1 MGTVL
6 VIDANPLV
14 QKLCT
19 DILRGCNHQVH
30 LAAEAKEGLERLR
43 ELSIDV
49 ILLDMASPG
58 PGGLEALKAVREQ
71 APQVPVIIITAYP
84 TSRNAIEALRLGAYD
99 FIGKAILREE
109 LINAVEKAVERH
121 ALDLENQKLLQEL
134 KQKVETLSALYEVGK
149 ALTSTLDLEQVLPL
163 VMEKAQELLG
173 AEASSLLL
181 IDPGT
186 GELAFQVALG
196 KKGSVVRELRLKKGE
211 GIAGWVALQGRP
223 ALVNDVHQDP
233 RFCRAV
239 DERTEFTTHSLVC
252 VPLLAREQVIGV
264 IEVINRR
271 DGRPFEERDL
281 ELLNS
286 LAAQATLAILNARH
300 YQIQRQIGTKLREL
314 DRLKDELVARV
325 VEELR
330 GLLAHVLGYAELL
343 GSKEAWDEAT
353 RREFISGIQEEGC
366 RIQRLVEEFLDFGK
380 LDELG
385 AGD

>member
-19 DILRGCNHQVH
+19 AILRGCNHQVH

-211 GIAGWVALQGRP
+211 GIAGWVALQGRS

-239 DERTEFTTHSLVC
+239 DERTEFTTRSLVC

>member
-84 TSRNAIEALRLGAYD
+84 TSRNAIEALKLGAYD

-211 GIAGWVALQGRP
+211 GIAGWVALQGRS

-239 DERTEFTTHSLVC
+239 DERTEFTTRSLVC

-300 YQIQRQIGTKLREL
+300 YQIQRQISTKLREL

-325 VEELR
+325 IEELR